1 MSMSHLES
9 CGLITICLLI
19 GSARSGSA
27 ARCGILYHL
36 NREWHAA
43 SSLQAR
49 WILDA
54 IRDSQYAVVG
64 SSKYT
69 CKQESRTV
77 QYSVVG
83 SFRFINHTA
92 YSRSLLK
99 LQRRLDKRQLMTLRT
114 RACKLCTIITALL
127 ITSKNLCVYRGA
139 RGPSAHG
146 DSLFADTS
154 QDNMTQ
160 N

>member
-1 MSMSHLES
+1 MGHLES
-9 CGLITICLLI
+9 CGLTTCLLI

-36 NREWHAA
+36 NMAC
-43 SSLQAR
+43 SLQAR

-54 IRDSQYAVVG
+54 IRDSQYAVPVVG

-69 CKQESRTV
+69 CKQESRNV

-127 ITSKNLCVYRGA
+127 VRICVCIVA
-139 RGPSAHG
+139 REGPQHMVTLYSRTHHK
-146 DSLFADTS
+146 TI
-154 QDNMTQ
+154 
-160 N
+160 